1 MVLAAANGLEITARR
16 VVVPYDRLSKNV
28 CRAEAC
34 LRRGT
39 TYFVQS
45 CSSLLSSAHAERMG
59 HAPSLHLAC
68 AKHTTIYSLFT
79 IHCSRFTVLCSL
91 LPVLTIT
98 RSACRKCSARGSF
111 YAFFSYFGIPRQLR
125 ERCALLPRMK
135 HDTGVSVPT
144 RLVVLAVTC
153 FFSLPLL
160 LT

>member
-1 MVLAAANGLEITARR
+1 MQELPNLYKPILLFRLPLRGRGRLRAPPVAGGASKKEWQNQGDWRACFARDDRAADSTGRGMPH
-16 VVVPYDRLSKNV
+16 PYIWLVRS
-28 CRAEAC
+28 
-34 LRRGT
+34 T
-39 TYFVQS
+39 P
-45 CSSLLSSAHAERMG
+45 
-59 HAPSLHLAC
+59 PSIH
-68 AKHTTIYSLFT
+68 YSQ
-79 IHCSRFTVLCSL
+79 FTVLCSL
-91 LPVLTIT
+91 FPVLTIT